1 MVRKGGEAWRFS
13 DIRMECAAGDRGRLI
28 ALTGRQ
34 SRSRFCIKIKIKNIA
49 TLQNCPDITI
59 LVRNEIIRGVSVQV
73 LGSVMASVKN
83 IKHSCY
89 SRALAYDPVL
99 SFQNVSG

>member
-1 MVRKGGEAWRFS
+1 MRLISRWLERVAKRGG

-49 TLQNCPDITI
+49 TVKNCPDITI
-59 LVRNEIIRGVSVQV
+59 LVRNEVIRGVSSQV
-73 LGSVMASVKN
+73 LASVMASVKN
-83 IKHSCY
+83 KSNT
-89 SRALAYDPVL
+89 AVTPWL
-99 SFQNVSG
+99 

>member
-83 IKHSCY
+83 KSNT
-89 SRALAYDPVL
+89 AVTYDPVQL
-99 SFQNVSG
+99 FQNISG